1 MRAFQHLQRGV
12 SLPSSRRKES
22 GNEID
27 HETTFQD
34 SVITMDSIDNSLRT
48 TRLTKELLS
57 QRVDKDVIKREEA

>member
-1 MRAFQHLQRGV
+1 M

-34 SVITMDSIDNSLRT
+34 SVITMDSIDNSLRD
-48 TRLTKELLS
+48 TKELVS